1 MRVLSALLLLTTGA
15 VAAPPDPAVDPA
27 RVTALVAQ
35 LGSPDY
41 RAREKAG
48 RDLLAL
54 GDRALP
60 ALKAALPTLADP
72 EANRRLQVIV
82 ARLDAERLRAPRRVT
97 LKVVNKKPEDVLDEI
112 ARQTGYKIDYDARER
127 TVDRRVSLDFAD
139 LPFWEA
145 LDRVCDAAE
154 LTVKE
159 MNEDGT
165 VGVYYYD
172 NFSPHVCYD
181 GPFKVI
187 ATNFNSG
194 RGLQL
199 SGLSR
204 KQPSPRQPEYLSL
217 NLSVQSEPKA
227 PVVGI
232 GNPTV
237 TKAIDDR
244 GVSLVPV
251 GESPDAPHE
260 SLYLGASPMFRSFN
274 TNFGIGLVRSDR
286 SAETLKEI
294 RGKVPVQL
302 LADTR
307 PEVVVPDLLT
317 VKKQRFTGR
326 SVELEVASV
335 DFRND
340 LLTLELQFRR
350 RAGDPD
356 DYTWLNTLAARVEVL
371 DAAGAKLRPNGVTNQ
386 TNGPGVC
393 GMTVQFT
400 VPGGPTKVG
409 KPATLQFVEWVTVTR
424 EVNFVLKDVPLP

>member
-1 MRVLSALLLLTTGA
+1 MRATTAGAILLSLTA
-15 VAAPPDPAVDPA
+15 PAFAAPPDPAKVE
-27 RVTALVAQ
+27 ALVAQ

-60 ALKAALPTLADP
+60 SLKAALPTLADP

-82 ARLDAERLRAPRRVT
+82 EQIDSARLRAPRRVT
-97 LKVVNKKPEDVLDEI
+97 LKVTNKKPQDVLAEI
-112 ARQTGYKIDYDARER
+112 AKQTGYTIRYDGGNDMPGTRL
-127 TVDRRVSLDFAD
+127 SFDFAD
-139 LPFWEA
+139 VPFWEA
-145 LDRVCDAAE
+145 IDRVCDAAG
-154 LTVKE
+154 LTIGEQGDEAALVASFT
-159 MNEDGT
+159 DQ
-165 VGVYYYD
+165 Y
-172 NFSPHVCYD
+172 SPHVSYD
-181 GPFKVI
+181 GPFKVV

-204 KQPSPRQPEYLSL
+204 RQPTPRQPEYLSL
-217 NLSVQSEPKA
+217 NLTVISEPKA

-232 GNPTV
+232 GTPTL
-237 TKAIDDR
+237 TKAVDDR

-251 GESPDAPHE
+251 GEAADAPHE
-260 SLYLGASPMFRSFN
+260 SFYLGGSPMFRSFN
-274 TNFGIGLVRSDR
+274 TNFGVGLVRTDR
-286 SAETLKEI
+286 TAETVKEI

-307 PEVVVPDLLT
+307 PEIVVPELLK

-326 SVELEVASV
+326 SVELEVVSA

-340 LLTLELQFRR
+340 LLTLEFQFRR
-350 RAGDPD
+350 RGGDPD
-356 DYTWLNTLAARVEVL
+356 DYTWLNTLAQRVEVL

-400 VPGGPTKVG
+400 VPGGTAKVG

-424 EVNFVLKDVPLP
+424 DVNFVLKDVPLP